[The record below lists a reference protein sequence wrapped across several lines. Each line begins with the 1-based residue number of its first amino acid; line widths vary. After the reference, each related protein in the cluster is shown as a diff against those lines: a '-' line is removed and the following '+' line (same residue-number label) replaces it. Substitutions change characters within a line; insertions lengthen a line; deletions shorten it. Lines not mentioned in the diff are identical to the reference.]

1 MPCFPF
7 SCLLASGKHSFMY
20 WDWEAWGSGPAC
32 FVHCSPSS
40 WYTVGTQWM
49 WKESWKKLQVF
60 SSILCIVVVSHS
72 GHVKRSMYLIA
83 WAGSGLKRLSEP
95 LLSSLFIQ
103 DLRCL
108 FSSCPG
114 FPSVS
119 ANTTLISRPA
129 FSRAWLRLL
138 SLGLGISCPRDFVSI
153 GWCGPTA
160 LTWEAIWGPGDDSEC
175 RVQGLVLWS
184 TKSPPLA
191 ESVSPPQPVNQDL
204 LCLFVHWVVVGTCK
218 LSNTNQRS
226 GLTVHV
232 MAAYGKMEEKNLQT
246 WQPVI
251 LISFLLSPRGS
262 QTTNEAD
269 FKNIF
274 IKTKTEEQ

>member
-1 MPCFPF
+1 MPCFAF

-20 WDWEAWGSGPAC
+20 WDWEAWGSGPVC
-32 FVHCSPSS
+32 FVHCFPSS

-49 WKESWKKLQVF
+49 WKESWKKLQVC
-60 SSILCIVVVSHS
+60 SGILCIVVVSHS
-72 GHVKRSMYLIA
+72 GNVTRSVYLIA

-138 SLGLGISCPRDFVSI
+138 SWGLGISCPQDFLSV
-153 GWCGPTA
+153 GWRGPTA
-160 LTWEAIWGPGDDSEC
+160 LTWEASWGPGNDSEC
-175 RVQGLVLWS
+175 RVQGLVWWS
-184 TKSPPLA
+184 TKSPPLS
-191 ESVSPPQPVNQDL
+191 ESVSPPQPVESGSSVSVCSLAGSGYFVNCPIQTKDQAL
-204 LCLFVHWVVVGTCK
+204 LFMSW
-218 LSNTNQRS
+218 Q
-226 GLTVHV
+226 LT
-232 MAAYGKMEEKNLQT
+232 GKWRRRT
-246 WQPVI
+246 YR
-251 LISFLLSPRGS
+251 FGS
-262 QTTNEAD
+262 QR
-269 FKNIF
+269 F
-274 IKTKTEEQ
+274 

>member
-1 MPCFPF
+1 
-7 SCLLASGKHSFMY
+7 MY
-20 WDWEAWGSGPAC
+20 WDWEAWGSGPVC
-32 FVHCSPSS
+32 FVHCFPSS

-60 SSILCIVVVSHS
+60 SGILCIVVVSHS
-72 GHVKRSMYLIA
+72 GNVKRSVYLIA

-138 SLGLGISCPRDFVSI
+138 SWGLGISCPQDFLSV
-153 GWCGPTA
+153 GWRGPTA
-160 LTWEAIWGPGDDSEC
+160 LTWKAIWGPGNDSEC

-184 TKSPPLA
+184 TKSPPLS
-191 ESVSPPQPVNQDL
+191 ESVSPPQPVESGS
-204 LCLFVHWVVVGTCK
+204 LCLFVHWVAVGT
-218 LSNTNQRS
+218 L
-226 GLTVHV
+226 
-232 MAAYGKMEEKNLQT
+232 
-246 WQPVI
+246 
-251 LISFLLSPRGS
+251 
-262 QTTNEAD
+262 
-269 FKNIF
+269 
-274 IKTKTEEQ
+274 